1 LAYATWELPLITPT
15 AIQTAAIYRFG
26 HFAVDENNLS
36 FTRSGE
42 EVLLPIK
49 PWSTLLLLA
58 QHAPD
63 TLSKA
68 ELMDAVLA
76 GAQCHRG
83 RFDSSHFAPA
93 FGVGGRRPRNH
104 QNRAW
109 LSLDLASDQSGAYA

>member
-1 LAYATWELPLITPT
+1 LAYVTWELLLTTST

-26 HFAVDENNLS
+26 SFVLDENNLS
-36 FTRSGE
+36 FTRAGE

-68 ELMDAVLA
+68 ELMDAVWQ
-76 GAQCHRG
+76 GAMSPR
-83 RFDSSHFAPA
+83 A
-93 FGVGGRRPRNH
+93 F
-104 QNRAW
+104 
-109 LSLDLASDQSGAYA
+109 